1 MYEEDNHLYLA
12 DGVIRLYGLKGIEV
26 LLLETSGCF
35 SNKDRSKIGFD
46 HHKDLFGAFV
56 MLKSIADEFSLAS
69 VNAFKTYKILFVHG
83 SGKIYRALVYILF
96 SLSLTSADGL
106 GENVYLW
113 SLRFEPKGPIY
124 GLWLEDMLPIKPD
137 IDDKLDTLPSF
148 LRFFWAMKIFVAL
161 YCLFQ

>member
-1 MYEEDNHLYLA
+1 MSKQLEALPSYEEGNHLYLA
-12 DGVIRLYGLKGIEV
+12 DGIIRLYGLKSIEV

-83 SGKIYRALVYILF
+83 
-96 SLSLTSADGL
+96 SADGL

-161 YCLFQ
+161 YCLFE

>member
-1 MYEEDNHLYLA
+1 
-12 DGVIRLYGLKGIEV
+12 
-26 LLLETSGCF
+26 
-35 SNKDRSKIGFD
+35 
-46 HHKDLFGAFV
+46 

-83 SGKIYRALVYILF
+83 SG
-96 SLSLTSADGL
+96 
-106 GENVYLW
+106 ENVYLW

-124 GLWLEDMLPIKPD
+124 GLWLEDMLPMKPD

-161 YCLFQ
+161 YCLFE